1 MKESAALKNLQSSD
15 LSSKDTSSSSAEV
28 YELANTLIAAVKP
41 LVNGGVVIALSGG
54 VDSTVVA
61 CACLKAY
68 EELTSENSKQDS
80 LQSYAPVAIT
90 FANPFTPQPERIHA
104 ERVGAELAIKHVML
118 PLNELDPRLMNNPVD
133 RCYTCKKDLF
143 SRAQKWAQ
151 EHAYKWVLDGS
162 NADDSLV
169 YRPGIKAL
177 KELGICSPLAQANF
191 TKQQVRALASYW
203 ELSVAERPSAPCMAT
218 RFPYNS
224 PIRLDLIEPL
234 AQAEH
239 ELLSA
244 GVSPVRLR
252 VHNDILRIEVSEKD
266 ISWVLQHSN
275 DLVDLGER
283 LGFAHT
289 CLDLAC
295 YQSGSMDK
303 AAGLI
308 T

>member
-1 MKESAALKNLQSSD
+1 MRDAEEISIESQNIVSQESSPA
-15 LSSKDTSSSSAEV
+15 SV
-28 YELANTLIAAVKP
+28 PVHQLAKKLINVVKH
-41 LVNGGVVIALSGG
+41 LVNDGVVIALSGG

-68 EELTSENSKQDS
+68 EDLRADASQESSFPLE
-80 LQSYAPVAIT
+80 PVALT
-90 FANPFTPQPERIHA
+90 FANPFTPEPERIHA
-104 ERVGAELAIKHVML
+104 ERVGVELAIKHIML
-118 PLNELDPRLMNNPVD
+118 PLNELDPRLINNPVD

-143 SRAQKWAQ
+143 SRAQRWA
-151 EHAYKWVLDGS
+151 HSHHYTWVLDGS
-162 NADDSLV
+162 NADDSSL

-177 KELGICSPLAQANF
+177 KELGIHSPLAQAGF
-191 TKQQVRALASYW
+191 TKQQVRAVAAYW
-203 ELSVAERPSAPCMAT
+203 ELSVADRPSAPCMAT

-239 ELLSA
+239 ELLDA

-275 DLVDLGER
+275 DLVNLGEK

-289 CLDLAC
+289 CLDLAP

-308 T
+308 A